1 MTHFLWLL
9 LRNFSKFFC
18 FSIFQLSDFFFSY
31 SANDF
36 FCQNLYFS
44 FGSLPTNLVFDPF
57 HTFSQ
62 HLTFDL
68 SDPKVRL
75 HFSKIVLLSLSLLL
89 ILSITK
95 IKQILQIKQKI
106 WEDLR
111 KVIGSSRVSR
121 VWEKQLGS
129 FKLKNRKFF
138 FLKNHC
144 RVSHSKS
151 TIFLCFTSPYFLI
164 K

>member
-1 MTHFLWLL
+1 MNSPLGRLQRACNDSFFMTLA
-9 LRNFSKFFC
+9 SKFFKIFLFFD
-18 FSIFQLSDFFFSY
+18 FSIFRIISLIQQMT
-31 SANDF
+31 F
-36 FCQNLYFS
+36 FCQNLCFS

-95 IKQILQIKQKI
+95 IKQILQIKQKN
-106 WEDLR
+106 LR
-111 KVIGSSRVSR
+111 RSQKSDR
-121 VWEKQLGS
+121 
-129 FKLKNRKFF
+129 KL
-138 FLKNHC
+138 
-144 RVSHSKS
+144 
-151 TIFLCFTSPYFLI
+151 
-164 K
+164 